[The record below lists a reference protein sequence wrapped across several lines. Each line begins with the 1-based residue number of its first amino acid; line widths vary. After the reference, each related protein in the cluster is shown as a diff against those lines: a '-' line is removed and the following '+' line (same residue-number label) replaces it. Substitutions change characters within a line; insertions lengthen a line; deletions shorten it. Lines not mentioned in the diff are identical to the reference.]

1 LNNKIDPRGLLA
13 WQPAPAQHLLDTLL
27 RNGAAVDGSDTGV
40 GKTFQAGAVMRAMDM
55 PTLVICPRVAITP
68 WKRMGDAMGIEFDV
82 INWEMVRTGNTPYC
96 KFDSS
101 LSSFEW
107 SHDVHFLVFDEIH
120 RASGTGSW
128 NAELVIAAKRQR
140 IYTLGLSA
148 TLGDDPTKF
157 RAIGYLLGLHT
168 LVDSRVDRFTIRPGF
183 DRWLKKHGCSTT
195 NGGSYYFQGSD
206 SAKRA
211 MMLKI
216 NSKIFPER
224 GARVRVSDLG
234 DAFPDRQ
241 IFAEL
246 YDMGSPEQINALFE
260 QMAEAL
266 EELKTRAAF
275 DKDPNHPMTRL
286 IRARQ
291 QVELLKVP
299 TFVSLAQDA
308 LAQDYSVVLFV
319 NFQQTLN
326 ELRQRLNI
334 NCFIDGTQ
342 QGEKGLR
349 QRDAMIDIFQENKER
364 IIVAN
369 TDAGGVALSLHDKY
383 GGFPRVGYVSLGW
396 SATKTRQLFGRLH
409 RAGAKSKALYRCLL
423 AAGTVEERVHRA
435 LAPKLNRL
443 DALMDGDLDA
453 CNLELTSHVDNSPS

>member
-1 LNNKIDPRGLLA
+1 MLS
-13 WQPAPAQHLLDTLL
+13 WQPGPAQHLLDTLR

-40 GKTFQAGAVMRAMDM
+40 GKTFQAGAVIKAMEM
-55 PTLVICPRVAITP
+55 PTLVVCPRAAITP
-68 WKRMGDAMGIEFDV
+68 WNRMGEALGVEFDI
-82 INWEMVRTGNTPYC
+82 INWEMVRTGRTPYC
-96 KFDSS
+96 AFDDD
-101 LSSFEW
+101 LNSFKWAPE
-107 SHDVHFLVFDEIH
+107 VHFLVFDEIH
-120 RASGTGSW
+120 RAGGTESW

-140 IYTLGLSA
+140 IYTIGLSA

-168 LVDSRVDRFTIRPGF
+168 LHDQRVDKLSVRPGF
-183 DRWLKKHGCSTT
+183 TRWLKAHGCHDSG
-195 NGGSYYFQGSD
+195 GGSYYFQGSD
-206 SAKRA
+206 TAKRA
-211 MMLKI
+211 MMNKI

-224 GARVRVSDLG
+224 GTRVRTADLG

-241 IFAEL
+241 ITAEL
-246 YDMGSPEQINALFE
+246 YDMGDKEQIEALYAD
-260 QMAEAL
+260 MAEAMA
-266 EELKTRAAF
+266 ELKTRAAF

-291 QVELLKVP
+291 TVELLKVP
-299 TFVSLAQDA
+299 TFCSLAKDA

-319 NFQQTLN
+319 NFKQTLD
-326 ELRQRLNI
+326 ELRRRLNI
-334 NCFIDGTQ
+334 ACFIDGTQ
-342 QGEKGLR
+342 AGEKGLQ
-349 QRDAMIDIFQENKER
+349 QRDYMIDIFQKNRER

-369 TDAGGVALSLHDKY
+369 NDAGGVALSLHDIY
-383 GGFPRVGYVSLGW
+383 GGFPRIGFVSLGW

-423 AAGTVEERVHRA
+423 AAGTVEEKVHRA

-453 CNLELTSHVDNSPS
+453 CNLELTRVDNSPS

>member
-1 LNNKIDPRGLLA
+1 MTRVIDPRGLLA
-13 WQPAPAQHLLDTLL
+13 WQAAPAQHLLDTLL

-40 GKTFQAGAVMRAMDM
+40 GKTFQAGAVIKAMNV
-55 PTLVICPRVAITP
+55 PTLVVCPRAAITP
-68 WKRMGDAMGIEFDV
+68 WKRMGEALGVEFDI
-82 INWEMVRTGNTPYC
+82 INWEKARTGNTPYV
-96 KFDSS
+96 KFDEDSN
-101 LSSFEW
+101 SFKW
-107 SHDVHFLVFDEIH
+107 SKEVHFLVFDEIH
-120 RASGTGSW
+120 RASATDSW
-128 NAELVIAAKRQR
+128 NAELVIAAKRDR
-140 IYTLGLSA
+140 IYALGLSA

-168 LVDSRVDRFTIRPGF
+168 LHDQRIDKLTVRPGF
-183 DRWLKKHGCSTT
+183 TRWLKAHGCSSTS
-195 NGGSYYFQGSD
+195 GSSFYFQGGD
-206 SAKRA
+206 SAKRG

-241 IFAEL
+241 ITAEL
-246 YDMGSPEQINALFE
+246 YDMGSPEEINALYE
-260 QMAEAL
+260 QMAEAMA
-266 EELKTRAAF
+266 ELKSRAAF

-291 QVELLKVP
+291 TIELLKVP
-299 TFVSLAQDA
+299 TFCSLAKDS

-319 NFQQTLN
+319 CFKQTLE
-326 ELRQRLNI
+326 ELRSRLNI
-334 NCFIDGTQ
+334 KCFIDGTQ
-342 QGEKGLR
+342 AGEAGLR
-349 QRDAMIDIFQENKER
+349 QRDGMIDCFQRNQER

-369 TDAGGVALSLHDKY
+369 SDAGGVALSLHDMH
-383 GGFPRVGYVSLGW
+383 GGFPRIGYVSLGW

-409 RAGAKSKALYRCLL
+409 RAEAKSKALYRCLL

-453 CNLELTSHVDNSPS
+453 CNLELQRVDNLPF